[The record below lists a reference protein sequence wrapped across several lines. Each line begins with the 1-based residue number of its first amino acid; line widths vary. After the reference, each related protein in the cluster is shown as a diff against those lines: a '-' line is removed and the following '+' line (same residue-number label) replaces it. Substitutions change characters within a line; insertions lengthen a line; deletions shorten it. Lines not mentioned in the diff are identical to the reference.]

1 MTAATL
7 SHSYVGRI
15 SRIPPPP
22 PPPLLHPRPEDD
34 PLPLGKSSPSR
45 IALDEAAP
53 HFGTIDFSQ
62 PDEFGQMNGSN
73 SSIEAARHLERAG
86 RGKGKDNAKRA
97 AVGVASDDS
106 SEPDI
111 PIAKITV
118 PPKKKRKVTKDGEF
132 TIELERPELLASTP
146 GDVTPATLP
155 VVERLTASGRGR
167 GKGRSKG
174 IQREQSAD
182 SVSVSGTPKQRKKPG
197 PKKKTDTLPPHT
209 QEALGIPSASA
220 SVAGD
225 LTPAGSR
232 AVSPTPT
239 NVSATFYELD
249 EAIPK
254 LKPAR
259 RLDDQAMLKRVKG
272 LEEAQKKVWT
282 NIARRD
288 IVKVRKS
295 IAFLLFSLR
304 SCLSLFD
311 RFTDTILKVMQY
323 AKPTLKS

>member
-22 PPPLLHPRPEDD
+22 PPPLVHPPVEED
-34 PLPLGKSSPSR
+34 PLPLRQPSPSR
-45 IALDEAAP
+45 IAIDEAPP

-62 PDEFGQMNGSN
+62 PDEFGQMNGS
-73 SSIEAARHLERAG
+73 SSSVEAARHLERAG
-86 RGKGKDNAKRA
+86 RGKGKDAAKRA
-97 AVGVASDDS
+97 AAGAASDDS

-111 PIAKITV
+111 PIAKTSA
-118 PPKKKRKVTKDGEF
+118 PPKKRRKVAKDGEL
-132 TIELERPELLASTP
+132 TIELERPELLAHTP
-146 GDVTPATLP
+146 GDVTPATNP
-155 VVERLTASGRGR
+155 AVERLTASGRGR
-167 GKGRSKG
+167 GRGKSKG
-174 IQREQSAD
+174 IQREQSVD
-182 SVSVSGTPKQRKKPG
+182 SVSAAGTPKQRKKPG
-197 PKKKTDTLPPHT
+197 PKKKTDVLPPHT

-239 NVSATFYELD
+239 NISATFYELD
-249 EAIPK
+249 ETIPK

-288 IVKVRKS
+288 IVKVHQYS
-295 IAFLLFSLR
+295 SPTMVECTLI
-304 SCLSLFD
+304 CYH
-311 RFTDTILKVMQY
+311 RFTGIILKAIRF
-323 AKPTLKS
+323 AKLISKN

>member
-1 MTAATL
+1 M
-7 SHSYVGRI
+7 RI
-15 SRIPPPP
+15 SSPIPK
-22 PPPLLHPRPEDD
+22 DD
-34 PLPLGKSSPSR
+34 AP
-45 IALDEAAP
+45 P

-73 SSIEAARHLERAG
+73 SSIEAARHLGRAG
-86 RGKGKDNAKRA
+86 RGREKGKEKRPA
-97 AVGVASDDS
+97 AGTASDDS

-111 PIAKITV
+111 PIAKISV
-118 PPKKKRKVTKDGEF
+118 PPKKKRKTAKDGEL
-132 TIELERPELLASTP
+132 TIEMERPELLAHTS

-155 VVERLTASGRGR
+155 VVERLTATGRGRGR
-167 GKGRSKG
+167 GKTKG

-182 SVSVSGTPKQRKKPG
+182 SVSATGTPKQRKRPG

-220 SVAGD
+220 SAAGD

-288 IVKVRKS
+288 IVKVSNK
-295 IAFLLFSLR
+295 LLFFFFGDISSGR
-304 SCLSLFD
+304 SVGLPISHPKLCS
-311 RFTDTILKVMQY
+311 
-323 AKPTLKS
+323 PSNSS